1 MMLVGGVIVVRSLSP
16 PYEYIEGGDFRD
28 TLKYDSLARL
38 VKGGNSC
45 FGNDV
50 NWMSAATPK

>member
-38 VKGGNSC
+38 VKGGNT
-45 FGNDV
+45 V
-50 NWMSAATPK
+50 LATM